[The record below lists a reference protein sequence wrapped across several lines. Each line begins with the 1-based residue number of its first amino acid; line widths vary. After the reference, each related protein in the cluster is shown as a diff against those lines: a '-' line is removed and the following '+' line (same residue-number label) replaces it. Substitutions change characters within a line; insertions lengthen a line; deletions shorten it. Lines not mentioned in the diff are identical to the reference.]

1 MRIAI
6 VRTDTSILEPENY
19 NCQEL
24 GLAKALVRRGHSVD
38 VFLNGPEREVDIQFA
53 ADGCRFVRLVTS
65 PATQL
70 PFIQQ
75 GLNLTKINRV
85 CDGRYDFVQINESNE
100 IESCLLSSRLYRINI
115 PNAIYQGMYVDL
127 TGRIQKVWQ
136 CVFRYLA
143 LPRLRK
149 TTGIV
154 FAKTDAANRFITRK
168 GFSRVVTLPVGLDN
182 ASLELGTSVNWREEL
197 EIPSD
202 SKVVLYV
209 GKLEPRRNT
218 RLMLSLVERMK
229 SESAFFVFAG
239 EGVDFVSAKEIAA
252 KSNLT
257 NVRFLGNVPQ
267 RKMKSL
273 YEEAYCLMLASDY
286 EIYGMVILEAMFFGV
301 PVVTSRTAGAEQ
313 IISHN
318 VDGVIVDGI
327 DVDLWHD
334 ALVELLQDQEWR
346 SQMAKHARKKIASD
360 YTWDRIAE
368 RYESCVDALCTGRM
382 SL

>member
-1 MRIAI
+1 
-6 VRTDTSILEPENY
+6 
-19 NCQEL
+19 
-24 GLAKALVRRGHSVD
+24 
-38 VFLNGPEREVDIQFA
+38 
-53 ADGCRFVRLVTS
+53 
-65 PATQL
+65 
-70 PFIQQ
+70 
-75 GLNLTKINRV
+75 
-85 CDGRYDFVQINESNE
+85 
-100 IESCLLSSRLYRINI
+100 
-115 PNAIYQGMYVDL
+115 
-127 TGRIQKVWQ
+127 
-136 CVFRYLA
+136 
-143 LPRLRK
+143 LRK
-149 TTGIV
+149 TTGLV

-182 ASLELGTSVNWREEL
+182 ESLELGTSVNWREEL
-197 EIPSD
+197 GIPSD
-202 SKVVLYV
+202 SKIILYV

-252 KSNLT
+252 QSNLT

-286 EIYGMVILEAMFFGV
+286 EIYGMVILEAMYFGV

-327 DVDLWHD
+327 DVALWHET
-334 ALVELLQDQEWR
+334 LTKFLQEQDR
-346 SQMAKHARKKIASD
+346 RAQMAKHAQDKIASE
-360 YTWDRIAE
+360 YTWDQIAK
-368 RYESCVDALCTGRM
+368 RYESHVDVLSAGIRN
-382 SL
+382 S